1 MGKDYLIGASWAL
14 NESEDLIS
22 HALHLGLARSL
33 DVEPEKWLG
42 IRASNV
48 EPPGGTSN
56 GVAVEVINLII
67 RFKGALYDL
76 EGGCCIDDLGID
88 LTTCDITVI
97 WR

>member
-42 IRASNV
+42 I
-48 EPPGGTSN
+48 
-56 GVAVEVINLII
+56 
-67 RFKGALYDL
+67 
-76 EGGCCIDDLGID
+76 
-88 LTTCDITVI
+88 
-97 WR
+97 